1 VILVDTNVL
10 VDIMTDDP
18 GWREWSLFNLQSAAR
33 AGTLHINAVIYAE
46 LAAAYRSTAELD
58 SFLKPSKIRL
68 SELSKEAAFL
78 AGHVFLRYRK
88 KRGTKTGVLPDFF
101 IGAQAQSE
109 GWKILTRD
117 AGRYKTYFPSVDL
130 ICP

>member
-18 GWREWSLFNLQSAAR
+18 DWREWSLLHLQSAAA
-33 AGTLHINAVIYAE
+33 AGALHINAVIYAE

-58 SFLKPSKIRL
+58 SFLKPAKIALR
-68 SELSKEAAFL
+68 ELSKEAAFL
-78 AGHVFLRYRK
+78 AGHAFLRYRK
-88 KRGTKTGVLPDFF
+88 MRGAKAGVLPDFF
-101 IGAQAQSE
+101 IGAQAQTE

-117 AGRYKTYFPSVDL
+117 AGRYKTYFPRVEL